1 MLDACIGLG
10 GAAVRCAGTDR
21 SLLCSSRGALTIV
34 AAQNAKQRQRLSE
47 KQRLYNKDRKSAV
60 ATRMKKVMLLSGSC
74 RASVIC

>member
-1 MLDACIGLG
+1 M
-10 GAAVRCAGTDR
+10 RCAGTDR